1 MNYIECESTIA
12 APLHLVPSREELA
25 VKPVGKPD
33 AGNRLVRFAPAPR
46 GPVVCLAV
54 KPVGKPDAG
63 NRLVRFGNAIEASQD
78 QKREL
83 IEEALRYLQHARIQE
98 QREREPDTENSSRD
112 DEQDQYRQVRQLI
125 KQALEIPTPEQF
137 VQFLDFTTKFV
148 AYPRGMLIWR
158 TFKGQGLA

>member
-1 MNYIECESTIA
+1 
-12 APLHLVPSREELA
+12 
-25 VKPVGKPD
+25 
-33 AGNRLVRFAPAPR
+33 
-46 GPVVCLAV
+46 VCLAV